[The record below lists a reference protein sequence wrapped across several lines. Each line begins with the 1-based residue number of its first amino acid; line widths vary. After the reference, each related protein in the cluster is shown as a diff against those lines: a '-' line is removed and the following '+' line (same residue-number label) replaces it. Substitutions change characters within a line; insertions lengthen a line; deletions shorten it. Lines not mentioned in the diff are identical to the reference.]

1 MAPGLRSAAAK
12 ARRRRCRGSAAA
24 AILVLSSALS
34 LAVASPDDAAMC
46 LKHVHLPASIG
57 ETTEGSS
64 QCPENSHFLKR
75 VEEVEK
81 TDDPER
87 RRQGQQRPRTQP
99 REGRPAPPDCRHEL
113 AMKLDF
119 DSLFRRDL
127 NGSTVVES
135 ARRKYNARL
144 FRAAPDAITPTISYG
159 LLSDVKF
166 HVPGLHGFGKRHF
179 DAEIHLIFQGE
190 PNSWDAP
197 DFTLVVPVETA
208 WSWDRP
214 THPAL
219 DFLGR
224 LPNFTDSSRCGW
236 DKDGIAEWINH
247 GFQCPPY
254 ELEVADLFQQSGR
267 AMEYSSGHGCSY
279 TFVLAESII
288 AAGPELALVRNKI
301 ENSLS
306 EGDDGS
312 VAAEPEV
319 VVGLVLRADQ
329 TFTVFTEQEIRS
341 RKKMFFLIMT
351 GGVTVVV
358 FIFLGVRRCSTAF
371 EVEINEFVE
380 DPYLQL
386 NTKVDHWICFM
397 ASLVIPWVAYS
408 NGSTNRSSG
417 MPYEYVLVWFGFA
430 LLHMAHECILLIQVG
445 GAVKRLSYFRVAR
458 LTVMSLMGLLNI
470 ELHIQF
476 GIVAVMVGHT
486 IIGWASILMFALCN
500 AWNLVMV
507 THRCP
512 PGLIFK
518 LRSFEVVQ
526 AVYEERLKVDD
537 VSMHVEAANFGK
549 KLAGVKSSLLKRWT
563 LRDDANENE
572 DGGFAEFLFSCSNII
587 QCGLLIFFLGQCG
600 SSPLI
605 IVSLALTLFYVGIG
619 SIHTL
624 LPQPRLE

>member
-1 MAPGLRSAAAK
+1 
-12 ARRRRCRGSAAA
+12 
-24 AILVLSSALS
+24 
-34 LAVASPDDAAMC
+34 
-46 LKHVHLPASIG
+46 
-57 ETTEGSS
+57 
-64 QCPENSHFLKR
+64 
-75 VEEVEK
+75 
-81 TDDPER
+81 
-87 RRQGQQRPRTQP
+87 
-99 REGRPAPPDCRHEL
+99 
-113 AMKLDF
+113 MKLDF
-119 DSLFRRDL
+119 DSLVRRDF
-127 NGSTVVES
+127 NGSKVVES

-159 LLSDVKF
+159 LLSDITF
-166 HVPGLHGFGKRHF
+166 HVPGLHGFGKRHY

-190 PNSWDAP
+190 PSSLDAP
-197 DFTLVVPVETA
+197 DFTLVVPVEAA

-214 THPAL
+214 VHPAL

-224 LPNFTDSSRCGW
+224 PPNFTDSSHCDW
-236 DKDGIAEWINH
+236 DKDGIGEWINH

-254 ELEVADLFQQSGR
+254 ELEVADLFQQSDR
-267 AMEYSSGHGCSY
+267 AMEYSPGHGCSY
-279 TFVLAESII
+279 TFVLSESII

-319 VVGLVLRADQ
+319 VVGWVLRGDQ
-329 TFTVFTEQEIRS
+329 PFTVFTEEEMRG
-341 RKKMFFLIMT
+341 RRKMFFLIMT

-358 FIFLGVRRCSTAF
+358 FMFLCVRRCSTAF
-371 EVEINEFVE
+371 EVEIQQFVE

-386 NTKVDHWICFM
+386 NTKVDHWMCFV

-408 NGSTNRSSG
+408 NGSTNKSSG
-417 MPYEYVLVWFGFA
+417 MPYEYVLVWFVFA

-470 ELHIQF
+470 ELHVQF
-476 GIVAVMVGHT
+476 GIAALLHGS

-500 AWNLVMV
+500 GGNLVML

-518 LRSFEVVQ
+518 MRNFEVVQ
-526 AVYEERLKVDD
+526 AVLEERLEVDE

-549 KLAGVKSSLLKRWT
+549 KLAGDKASLLKRST
-563 LRDDANENE
+563 SGDDLHE
-572 DGGFAEFLFSCSNII
+572 DGGFADFLVSFSNII
-587 QCGLLIFFLGQCG
+587 QCGLLIAFHAQCE
-600 SSPLI
+600 SWPLI
-605 IVSLALTLFYVGIG
+605 KASLALTLFYVVIG

-624 LPQPRLE
+624 LPKPLLE